1 MSEQAFKVCFFFKRI
16 FKLRVAEPP
25 AEIKQLFDQFS
36 ENGTMSVDNLLKLM
50 IYYQKEETAKK
61 EDAQEIFH
69 SLKHLNIFQRR
80 VLRFDAFFRYLY
92 SDHNRPLPNKVHHNM
107 HSPLAHYFLY
117 TGHNS
122 YLTGNQLGSSYSSS
136 KPIIEPLRRG
146 VKSN

>member
-16 FKLRVAEPP
+16 FKPRVAEPP

-36 ENGTMSVDNLLKLM
+36 ENGTMSVDNLLKFM

-69 SLKHLNIFQRR
+69 SLQHLHIFQRR
-80 VLRFDAFFRYLY
+80 GLHFDAFFR
-92 SDHNRPLPNKVHHNM
+92 D
-107 HSPLAHYFLY
+107 
-117 TGHNS
+117 
-122 YLTGNQLGSSYSSS
+122 SSS
-136 KPIIEPLRRG
+136 KPIIEALRRG